1 MTIYSFLDPAW
12 LLLVAAIGATIWFA
26 AATRGRGA
34 GALAAAGAVTFF
46 CGALI
51 ASLGGAH
58 TLAVISRALRRPSFV
73 YDFRL
78 YSLVLLGA
86 CQIAGGLRCLSTSW
100 NVARG
105 DARAWKAAL
114 AATTL
119 LLVVN
124 VPLMPIQ
131 GFAGATSLLLVVM
144 LITLIATGR
153 RLVPHVDAQTVTIP
167 ELTREHVPSAT

>member
-1 MTIYSFLDPAW
+1 MNVMLDPAF
-12 LLLVAAIGATIWFA
+12 LALVAVSGATTWFA
-26 AATRGRGA
+26 AVARGRPA
-34 GALAAAGAVTFF
+34 GAVAAVGAVTFF

-58 TLAVISRALRRPSFV
+58 TYAVIGRALRRPSFV

-86 CQIAGGLRCLSTSW
+86 CQIAGGLRCVSTSW
-100 NVARG
+100 NLVRG
-105 DARAWKAAL
+105 DARAWKAAV

-119 LLVVN
+119 LLIVN
-124 VPLMPIQ
+124 VPLMPVT

-144 LITLIATGR
+144 LITLIATSR
-153 RLVPHVDAQTVTIP
+153 RFVPHVDAEIVTIP
-167 ELTREHVPSAT
+167 EITREHAPSAN

>member
-1 MTIYSFLDPAW
+1 MNGIFDPAF
-12 LLLVAAIGATIWFA
+12 LALFAAIGGTTWFA
-26 AATRGRGA
+26 AAASRRGA
-34 GALAAAGAVTFF
+34 GALVRVGAVTFF

-58 TLAVISRALRRPSFV
+58 TLAVIGRALRRPSFV

-100 NVARG
+100 RVARG
-105 DARAWKAAL
+105 DERAWQAAL
-114 AATTL
+114 AATML
-119 LLVVN
+119 LLIVN

-131 GFAGATSLLLVVM
+131 GFAGATSMIAVVT

-153 RLVPHVDAQTVTIP
+153 RFVPHDDAETVTIP
-167 ELTREHVPSAT
+167 EITRERAPSTT

>member
-1 MTIYSFLDPAW
+1 MNGILDPAF
-12 LLLVAAIGATIWFA
+12 LALFAAIGATTWFA
-26 AATRGRGA
+26 AAARGQSA
-34 GALAAAGAVTFF
+34 SALVRVGAVTIF

-58 TLAVISRALRRPSFV
+58 TLAVIGRALRRPSFV

-100 NVARG
+100 RLARG
-105 DARAWKAAL
+105 DARAWRAAL
-114 AATTL
+114 AAATL
-119 LLVVN
+119 LLIVN

-131 GFAGATSLLLVVM
+131 GFAGATTLLSAAM

-153 RLVPHVDAQTVTIP
+153 RFVRHTDAGAVTIP
-167 ELTREHVPSAT
+167 GITREHAPSAT